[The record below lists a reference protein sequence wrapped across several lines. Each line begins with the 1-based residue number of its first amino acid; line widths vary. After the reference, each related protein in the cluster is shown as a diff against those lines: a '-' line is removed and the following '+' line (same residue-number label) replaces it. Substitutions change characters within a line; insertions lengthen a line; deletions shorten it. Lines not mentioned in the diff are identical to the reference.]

1 MARTLA
7 LAEVIVVL
15 HRLQFAMDMG
25 FSNVI
30 LKSDSR
36 TVIKNLKAKGENN
49 SELRP
54 ITWDVHNML
63 KGFTFY
69 RFEFVAREGNV
80 ATHAM
85 ASEGMKHSVDFF
97 WVEEA
102 PLKVLELADLDRRFH
117 QPSYSPP
124 LFLKFLVEKC

>member
-1 MARTLA
+1 MVQTVA
-7 LAEVIVVL
+7 LAEIIVVL

-30 LKSDSR
+30 LESDSR
-36 TVIKNLKAKGENN
+36 IVIKNLKVKGEDN
-49 SELRP
+49 SKLRP

-63 KGFTFY
+63 KGFTSY
-69 RFEFVAREGNV
+69 RFEFVARKGNV

-85 ASEGMKHSVDFF
+85 ASQGMKHLVDFF

-102 PLKVLELADLDRRFH
+102 QLKVLELAVLDRRFH
-117 QPSYSPP
+117 
-124 LFLKFLVEKC
+124 